1 MDRIETDRN
10 LSSDL
15 GCRICREN
23 LHLYLEGEAAPLASR
38 EIQEHLSRC
47 PDCAAELRVLQEERI
62 AFLEAAL
69 SSPPLSPRFSE
80 RVIREIR
87 RDEAE
92 RHAMRKIATF
102 RRLFVSVGTAAAIV
116 LAGFGIAHVTSGGGS
131 TPTSVKVAV
140 NEGSTAF
147 RSRPRDLE
155 RPPAMMLT
163 PGPAS
168 PASLPIAAEARSI
181 EELQPA
187 VRMALPDWFVLSEE
201 MFPAERR
208 PCERDLNEDGI
219 SDFSDAAHLC
229 MIAVLPFPAEL
240 MDNNLQDC
248 DQI

>member
-23 LHLYLEGEAAPLASR
+23 LHLYLEGEAAPITVR
-38 EIQEHLSRC
+38 EIGDHLSRC
-47 PDCAAELRVLQEERI
+47 PGCSAELRVLQEERI

-87 RDEAE
+87 REEGE
-92 RHAMRKIATF
+92 RRTARKIATF
-102 RRLFVSVGTAAAIV
+102 RRLFVSVGAAAAIA
-116 LAGFGIAHVTSGGGS
+116 LAGLGIAHLTVLS
-131 TPTSVKVAV
+131 PL
-140 NEGSTAF
+140 NPPEGTVVHS
-147 RSRPRDLE
+147 
-155 RPPAMMLT
+155 PPA
-163 PGPAS
+163 AS
-168 PASLPIAAEARSI
+168 ARSFAKDQ
-181 EELQPA
+181 EKSLAGDGVFKEAPPTVTVPEVQPPG
-187 VRMALPDWFVLSEE
+187 VRMALPDWFTLSEE

-219 SDFSDAAHLC
+219 SDASDAAHLC
-229 MIAVLPFPAEL
+229 MIAVLPFPADLRDE
-240 MDNNLQDC
+240 NLQDC